1 MRINAATCIACLW
14 LASCF
19 FLFFLRPFLEEPA
32 RTYAG
37 HGMYSIFFAGIGA
50 ALIAFKIR
58 TGSFPPFKAADRRAN
73 LAGFDLAGAPIWLAT
88 YLVPGVGLGFMLRY
102 LGWVHDRRSLFVV
115 VLCTPLAI
123 VVGYLAYRYF
133 RHSGIEPK

>member
-88 YLVPGVGLGFMLRY
+88 YWLPESASDSCSDIWVGSMIAEAFLSSF
-102 LGWVHDRRSLFVV
+102 SA
-115 VLCTPLAI
+115 PL
-123 VVGYLAYRYF
+123 L
-133 RHSGIEPK
+133 P